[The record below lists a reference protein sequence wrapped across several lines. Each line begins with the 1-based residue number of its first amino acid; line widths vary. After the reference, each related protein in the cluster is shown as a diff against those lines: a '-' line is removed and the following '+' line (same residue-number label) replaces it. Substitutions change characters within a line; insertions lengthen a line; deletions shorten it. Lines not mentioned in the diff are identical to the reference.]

1 MKRYFFEISYDG
13 AAFNGWQIQPKEVSV
28 QQTIEGVLT
37 KLNRLT
43 PVAIVGCG
51 RTDTGVHASSYIF
64 HADLDEILFS
74 ELKYKMNKMLP
85 STIAVHRIWEVPGDL
100 HARFSATKRMYH
112 YFIHTDKNPFKHNY
126 STYYPFDLDVEAM
139 NEAALCLLGVH
150 DFTTFSKLNSDV
162 KTYICTVYEAKWYK
176 SEGGYRFEYQAN
188 RFLRNM
194 VRATVGTL
202 LDVGTGKITPH
213 QFEAIFKSLDR
224 KKCAGSAPAQGLYLS
239 KVEY

>member
-28 QQTIEGVLT
+28 QQTLETVLT

-43 PVAIVGCG
+43 PVSIVGCG

-64 HADLDEILFS
+64 HTDLDESIFP
-74 ELKYKMNKMLP
+74 ELQYKMNKMLP
-85 STIAVHRIWEVPGDL
+85 ATIAVHQIWEVEAEM

-112 YFIHTDKNPFKHNY
+112 YFIHSQKNPFKHNY
-126 STYYPFDLDVEAM
+126 STYYPHELDVDAM
-139 NEAALCLLGVH
+139 NEASKCLYGTH

-162 KTYICTVYEAKWYK
+162 KTYICTVFEAKWYK
-176 SEGGYRFEYQAN
+176 VDGGYRFEYQAN

-202 LDVGTGKITPH
+202 LDVGTGKITPQ
-213 QFEAIFKSLDR
+213 QFEEIFKSLDR
-224 KKCAGSAPAQGLYLS
+224 KKCAGSAPAQGLFLS
-239 KVEY
+239 NVEY